1 MSQLKK
7 ELGRLP
13 ARRLL
18 AGILWRLL
26 LPLAIV
32 WFWQIFFHTKDT
44 KDATVSPS
52 RAVFDSIAFFLIP
65 AFLVIASK
73 LYLFE
78 RYSRRYSYY
87 QKLLD
92 SPEVVSLPSISAC
105 VNQLE
110 TRITS
115 RSLLQESRI
124 LTIEAEWGNGKTRVL
139 RELQDRFLQHTHANS
154 TDDDEPQTVM
164 IMVDI
169 WSFTNHLDLQFALLE
184 ELLSH
189 PLVPAPVIRRGPFS
203 LQFWNHNITLVPLIF
218 LRFLLGAGKFVLKTS
233 HVNFTVQQ
241 TEGLWHYLL
250 RTIVDKLRSQNI
262 RVVWCLDEI
271 DRSSPEVAQQAI
283 LLTKRFLNHPGTTIV
298 LPYVKNSMYW
308 KVFNPMLCTQPDLQ
322 ATMEQILIDHK
333 EYFPSVLDSI
343 DTQIQKRYVWVPEAD
358 VDPVAP
364 QKDGNSSIPPATVRN
379 WAASSSSTRS
389 TREVSDRLVKA
400 SSRLRVGEFQI
411 LATMA
416 SEKFLQQSTLT
427 LPFPTPEDIC
437 VLLNKTDRIIGDE
450 FRSKLLSEKQDLTFK
465 EEEVE
470 KFIKELSES
479 SQQQGGRRTGAG
491 LRQFIGRAQE
501 AITALQ
507 LMHSSMKIND
517 QTTKFWKE
525 RILEVIALAYAYSD
539 QDRISVGGYI

>member
-7 ELGRLP
+7 ELERLP

-44 KDATVSPS
+44 KDTTVSPS

-65 AFLVIASK
+65 AFLVMASK

-87 QKLLD
+87 RKLLD
-92 SPEVVSLPSISAC
+92 SPAVVSLPSISAV

-115 RSLLQESRI
+115 SSLLQESRI
-124 LTIEAEWGNGKTRVL
+124 LAIEAEWGNGKTRVL
-139 RELQDRFLQHTHANS
+139 RELQDRFLQDTHANS
-154 TDDDEPQTVM
+154 TDDDETQTVM

-203 LQFWNHNITLVPLIF
+203 LRFWNHNITLVPLIF

-233 HVNFTVQQ
+233 HVDFTVQQ
-241 TEGLWHYLL
+241 TEGLWYYLL

-308 KVFNPMLCTQPDLQ
+308 KVFNPLLCKQPDLQ
-322 ATMEQILIDHK
+322 YTMLQILID
-333 EYFPSVLDSI
+333 E
-343 DTQIQKRYVWVPEAD
+343 
-358 VDPVAP
+358 
-364 QKDGNSSIPPATVRN
+364 KDHFRN
-379 WAASSSSTRS
+379 ASSENYSRYFWAGTERHVYTES
-389 TREVSDRLVKA
+389 A
-400 SSRLRVGEFQI
+400 SALAQTHKSNCCDCEDITQRIESRLLEATSALTVDEYMF
-411 LATMA
+411 LANSA
-416 SEKFLQQSTLT
+416 SEKFLQQSMVRLER
-427 LPFPTPEDIC
+427 PSHADVS
-437 VLLNKTDRIIGDE
+437 VLLNDTQSILTTELRQRLFGKADFRFDGDVV
-450 FRSKLLSEKQDLTFK
+450 KKILLSPPPPN
-465 EEEVE
+465 
-470 KFIKELSES
+470 
-479 SQQQGGRRTGAG
+479 TGSLEPPG
-491 LRQFIGRAQE
+491 LRQFISSAERLISAISNNELFLNQLQYQNETIAEQRNKERA
-501 AITALQ
+501 
-507 LMHSSMKIND
+507 K
-517 QTTKFWKE
+517 
-525 RILEVIALAYAYSD
+525 RILELVKLCFIYSSSD
-539 QDRISVGGYI
+539 TEYYS